1 MRKLAEKQMKAKPL
15 KKIREKEKMKEDEMA
30 DIKQQ
35 KLSLERSIKS
45 MQVVDNY
52 LTRAEEKNDIS
63 CLVKANAFRKTVRE
77 KEDSV
82 KELER
87 AIEKLECE
95 LKNLK

>member
-1 MRKLAEKQMKAKPL
+1 
-15 KKIREKEKMKEDEMA
+15 MKEDEMA

-45 MQVVDNY
+45 MQVDVDNC

-63 CLVKANAFRKTVRE
+63 CLVQANAFRKTIQE

-82 KELER
+82 KELEKV
-87 AIEKLECE
+87 IEKLECE
-95 LKNLK
+95 LRNLK

>member
-1 MRKLAEKQMKAKPL
+1 
-15 KKIREKEKMKEDEMA
+15 
-30 DIKQQ
+30 
-35 KLSLERSIKS
+35 

-63 CLVKANAFRKTVRE
+63 CLDKANAFRKTVRE

-82 KELER
+82 KELEK

>member
-1 MRKLAEKQMKAKPL
+1 MKAKPL

-63 CLVKANAFRKTVRE
+63 CLVKANAFKPFGKRKTQLKSWKR
-77 KEDSV
+77 
-82 KELER
+82 R
-87 AIEKLECE
+87 
-95 LKNLK
+95 LKNWNAS

>member
-1 MRKLAEKQMKAKPL
+1 
-15 KKIREKEKMKEDEMA
+15 MA

-82 KELER
+82 KELEK